1 MKGSEASA
9 CVRACCRMSPLTCDH
24 AFCLQKHPRD
34 YHLGRSYFYFGL
46 GSAAGHGFMF
56 ISSDYKA
63 MNTTLNPKIFGT
75 YIDELFCGFK

>member
-63 MNTTLNPKIFGT
+63 MNTP
-75 YIDELFCGFK
+75 